1 MHFISSV
8 NHDSVD
14 ATWIL
19 LKTFVRSNEKD
30 VYTWRDVILL
40 LYWTDSKT
48 SILSVKFSL
57 FLKNSSEVSTGAAYG
72 IHCKKNFSI
81 YFGAIISSVLSK
93 EEIIDSKLAWTFAC
107 RLTVVYN
114 YLVLLPQ
121 DISERSI
128 VVHKMTLCN
137 FYPCWDTFYCLSVW
151 GRILFLIST

>member
-8 NHDSVD
+8 NHESVD

-30 VYTWRDVILL
+30 VCTWRHVILSL
-40 LYWTDSKT
+40 NQADSKT

-57 FLKNSSEVSTGAAYG
+57 FPNNSSEVSTGAAYG

-93 EEIIDSKLAWTFAC
+93 EEIIDYQ
-107 RLTVVYN
+107 LT
-114 YLVLLPQ
+114 
-121 DISERSI
+121 
-128 VVHKMTLCN
+128 
-137 FYPCWDTFYCLSVW
+137 
-151 GRILFLIST
+151 